1 MENICIRIKE
11 LRKELMM
18 SQIEFA
24 QNLGVTNA
32 HISKIEKGGTVPSE
46 ALIKL
51 ISKEYNVNEEWLKTG
66 NKPIF
71 ISEVEE
77 KIDELMIDS
86 TSTFSKL
93 LHSDSYTVRNMVA
106 ELNFL
111 FTHIIDISGLDD
123 KQQIEYLCIVKTM
136 FSMINQY
143 NSIIKEHL
151 HSKQLL
157 MDVVKKEQF
166 EKYKN
171 DMIQCI
177 CEYEKF
183 IN

>member
-1 MENICIRIKE
+1 MYC
-11 LRKELMM
+11 
-18 SQIEFA
+18 
-24 QNLGVTNA
+24 
-32 HISKIEKGGTVPSE
+32 
-46 ALIKL
+46 
-51 ISKEYNVNEEWLKTG
+51 
-66 NKPIF
+66 
-71 ISEVEE
+71 
-77 KIDELMIDS
+77 
-86 TSTFSKL
+86 
-93 LHSDSYTVRNMVA
+93 
-106 ELNFL
+106 
-111 FTHIIDISGLDD
+111 
-123 KQQIEYLCIVKTM
+123 KTM